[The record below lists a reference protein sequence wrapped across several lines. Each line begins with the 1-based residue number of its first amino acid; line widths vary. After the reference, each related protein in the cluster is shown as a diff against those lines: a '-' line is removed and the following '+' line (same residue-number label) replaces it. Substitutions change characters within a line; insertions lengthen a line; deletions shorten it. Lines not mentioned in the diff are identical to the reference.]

1 MGIAEAG
8 ANVAVASRREAQLE
22 AAGAKAVGVKTD
34 VLQFEDVEAELA
46 PKGIR
51 VNCIAPGTVETEMLL
66 ETPHLESG
74 QLQPIAA
81 TIAPTSRS
89 TYRAVCSVSSA

>member
-1 MGIAEAG
+1 MVMGIAEAG
-8 ANVAVASRREAQLE
+8 A
-22 AAGAKAVGVKTD
+22 KAVGMKTD
-34 VLQFEDVEAELA
+34 VLQFEDVQRLARRVEAELA

-66 ETPHLESG
+66 ETLHLESG
-74 QLQPIAA
+74 QLQPMAA

-89 TYRAVCSVSSA
+89 MYRAVCSVSSA